1 MTVRRILTANLKF
14 LFLFIISL
22 SSFSSD
28 FFPPDY
34 EYSKSRFLKNCKKTL
49 SLFPLSKI
57 GSIKIDNAS
66 LTVDHILIQKNSS
79 AKKLIVLTSGTHG
92 PEAYAGSA
100 IQTIFFNEV
109 LQNIDLE
116 KVSVLIVHALNPW
129 GFKHNRRG
137 TQKNINLNRN
147 FSLSS
152 KLFRIKNE
160 NYLKIKNQLEVREP
174 VTTTFN
180 YPSANLAWQMLTR
193 KNVNLDSLTEAVGR
207 GQYTSPTGI
216 NYGGSDF
223 EPQVKSMISLFK
235 EVTPK
240 FKHIFHIDLHTGLG
254 DNGVLHIM
262 TNDEMNQISKKN
274 LKKIFLE
281 ERDSDNYELTNS
293 NTHGFYKILG
303 DYAAIISLI
312 NPEPEKVIIGITAEF
327 GTVGRGLFGKLTTA
341 NRLIREN
348 QGHFSGYTS
357 EKVKKAVIKDYLELF
372 NPSDESWKKNV
383 LRKGRYLLKTI
394 IRRFIN
400 LETSNS

>member
-1 MTVRRILTANLKF
+1 MLGVRYK
-14 LFLFIISL
+14 
-22 SSFSSD
+22 
-28 FFPPDY
+28 
-34 EYSKSRFLKNCKKTL
+34 
-49 SLFPLSKI
+49 
-57 GSIKIDNAS
+57 
-66 LTVDHILIQKNSS
+66 Q
-79 AKKLIVLTSGTHG
+79 
-92 PEAYAGSA
+92 
-100 IQTIFFNEV
+100 FFNEV

-116 KVSVLIVHALNPW
+116 KVSVLIVHSLNPW

-137 TQKNINLNRN
+137 TQNNINLNRN

-180 YPSANLAWQMLTR
+180 YPSANLAWQMLTK
-193 KNVNLDSLTEAVGR
+193 KNVNFDSLTEAVGR

-223 EPQVKSMISLFK
+223 EQQVKSMISLFK

-240 FKHIFHIDLHTGLG
+240 FKYIFHIDLHTGLG

-293 NTHGFYKILG
+293 STHGFYKIFG

-348 QGHFSGYTS
+348 QGHFSGYKS
-357 EKVKKAVIKDYLELF
+357 KKVEKAVKKDYLELF
-372 NPSDESWKKNV
+372 NPSNESWKKNV

-394 IRRFIN
+394 IPRFIN
-400 LETSNS
+400 LETDNS